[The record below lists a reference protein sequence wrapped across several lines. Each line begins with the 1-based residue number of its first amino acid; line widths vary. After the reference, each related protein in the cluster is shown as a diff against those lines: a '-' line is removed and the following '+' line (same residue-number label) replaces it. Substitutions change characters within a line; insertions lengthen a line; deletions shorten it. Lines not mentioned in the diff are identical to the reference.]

1 MLFAAKSW
9 PVDVD
14 YKILK
19 GAKAVGN
26 AVEAYGFSV
35 ASPYMKP
42 MKMQDN
48 SEEDKSSQ

>member
-1 MLFAAKSW
+1 M
-9 PVDVD
+9 PNGVD

-19 GAKAVGN
+19 GAKAVGS

-35 ASPYMKP
+35 ASPYVKP
-42 MKMQDN
+42 MVQDI